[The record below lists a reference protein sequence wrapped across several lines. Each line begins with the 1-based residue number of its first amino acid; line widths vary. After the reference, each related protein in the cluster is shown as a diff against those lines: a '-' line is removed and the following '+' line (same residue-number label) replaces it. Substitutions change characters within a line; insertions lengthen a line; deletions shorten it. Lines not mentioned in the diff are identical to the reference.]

1 MPWWALPTCT
11 YRLFFFGGN
20 LASYSRNLPAC
31 HLLEDSDGRRLVI
44 KIWSY
49 APNDR
54 FGGHWASGG
63 GGAHHRFYLPDKKAK
78 PSRSCIVRCWGAK
91 HCPGHSQNM
100 GLPLVKHKFGGW
112 KTSEVLATGR
122 HKGND
127 GGKKSMRFS

>member
-1 MPWWALPTCT
+1 MTDSAGTGQEEEGPTT
-11 YRLFFFGGN
+11 GF
-20 LASYSRNLPAC
+20 
-31 HLLEDSDGRRLVI
+31 
-44 KIWSY
+44 IWC
-49 APNDR
+49 AA
-54 FGGHWASGG
+54 GQKG
-63 GGAHHRFYLPDKKAK
+63 K
-78 PSRSCIVRCWGAK
+78 RSCIVRCWGAK